1 MILHG
6 GGQRTICKSQASLPT
21 TWVLGIRFRLWGFSK
36 HLLFWV
42 ILPDLLQILKKCML
56 CNILK
61 IRKKSLESW
70 KKSYAIP
77 KIWHLHLRLQ
87 PQGVLKHSFL
97 QKVIPEAS
105 SGRTQGSHFIPD
117 PCLTGLCNRLTVL
130 TEVLVRPIWTLPH
143 SITSQGDVNAAATVT
158 EEMVAGAHTG
168 APCWWTSL
176 RSQHCWESQHAPSV
190 SMTRK
195 RELKAG
201 WRDRDNEEATQSWR
215 NRLAGPSI
223 THHLRTLRAAPECS
237 VRKSF
242 FKPLVPWI
250 LCPPLILHPFTHL
263 SITGP
268 LSQAGHP
275 TPSRPSVHHAPVATP
290 FYIFWLEF
298 FFSK

>member
-77 KIWHLHLRLQ
+77 KICHLHLRLQ

-215 NRLAGPSI
+215 NRLAAPPSP
-223 THHLRTLRAAPECS
+223 TTCELWGLPQSVLSESRSPSLWFPGSFALRSFCIRSLIYPSQDLFLRRVTRRHPS
-237 VRKSF
+237 
-242 FKPLVPWI
+242 PL
-250 LCPPLILHPFTHL
+250 CTMH
-263 SITGP
+263 
-268 LSQAGHP
+268 Q
-275 TPSRPSVHHAPVATP
+275 
-290 FYIFWLEF
+290 
-298 FFSK
+298 